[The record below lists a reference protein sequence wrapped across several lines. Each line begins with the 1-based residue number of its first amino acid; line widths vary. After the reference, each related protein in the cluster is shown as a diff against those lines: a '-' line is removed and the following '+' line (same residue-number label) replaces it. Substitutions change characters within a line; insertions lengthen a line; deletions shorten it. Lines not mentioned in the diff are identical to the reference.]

1 LFCAEEELMAKCAE
15 CGDDVDE
22 IVKLKVGRRTMKLCE
37 DCAEIKKEEMEIA
50 GEATEA
56 MMDMMEWKGR

>member
-1 LFCAEEELMAKCAE
+1 MPKCAE

-22 IVKLKVGRRTMKLCE
+22 IQKLKVKGRVMKLCE
-37 DCAEIKKEEMEIA
+37 DCAELKIEEMEIA

-56 MMDMMEWKGR
+56 MMGMMEWKGR